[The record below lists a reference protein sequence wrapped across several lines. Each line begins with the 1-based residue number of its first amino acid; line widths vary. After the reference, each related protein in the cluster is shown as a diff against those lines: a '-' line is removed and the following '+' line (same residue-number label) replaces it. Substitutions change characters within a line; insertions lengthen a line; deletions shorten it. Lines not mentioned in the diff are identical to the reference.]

1 MQKNVVTAVIFYAKK
16 EKPLS
21 RTDRLT
27 AMPKIESLDEAVIES
42 QPMVVYKAVLNEY
55 GGVTHWWMPI
65 HESKLRGDSPIAEG
79 AVVDIAI
86 HRTGNVKFSYKIT
99 KLVEGKLINMDISG
113 DFVGTGSCTFEPE
126 GDKTKMQFR
135 WNVKIAKLGF
145 VILSPF
151 VSIAKGHS
159 EVMQAG
165 FKALNSFLS
174 ENDKVKA

>member
-1 MQKNVVTAVIFYAKK
+1 
-16 EKPLS
+16 
-21 RTDRLT
+21 
-27 AMPKIESLDEAVIES
+27 MPRIESLDEAVIDA
-42 QPMVVYKAVLNEY
+42 QPMAVYKAVLNEF

-65 HESKLRGDSPIAEG
+65 HESKLRGGVPIDHEG

-86 HRTGNVKFSYKIT
+86 HRTGNAKFSYKIT
-99 KLVEGKLINMDISG
+99 KLVEGKSIDMDISG
-113 DFVGTGSCTFEPE
+113 DFVGTGSVTFEPE

-135 WNVKIAKLGF
+135 WNVKVAKLGF

-165 FKALNSFLS
+165 FKALNSYLT
-174 ENDKVKA
+174 DVTK